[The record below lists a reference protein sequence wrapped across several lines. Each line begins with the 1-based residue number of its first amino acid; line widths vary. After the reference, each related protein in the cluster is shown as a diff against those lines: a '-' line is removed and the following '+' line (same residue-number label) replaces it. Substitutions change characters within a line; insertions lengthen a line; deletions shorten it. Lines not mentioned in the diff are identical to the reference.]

1 MNLTFDE
8 RMLMTLYNTG
18 TRCGTVNNL
27 KNMRMCISQ
36 DEFFLRNLT
45 DSVLSKLDLM
55 TEDEFEDAIFK
66 GLEEL
71 NAD

>member
-1 MNLTFDE
+1 MNLTVDE
-8 RMLMTLYNTG
+8 RMLMMLYNTG
-18 TRCGTVNNL
+18 TRGGTIDNL
-27 KNMRMCISQ
+27 KNMRICISQ
-36 DEFFLRNLT
+36 DETFLRGLT
-45 DSVLSKLDLM
+45 DDVLSKLDIM

>member
-1 MNLTFDE
+1 MNLTVDE
-8 RMLMTLYNTG
+8 RMLMMLYNTG
-18 TRCGTVNNL
+18 TRGETIDNL
-27 KNMRMCISQ
+27 KNMRICISQ
-36 DEFFLRNLT
+36 DETFLRGLT
-45 DSVLSKLDLM
+45 DAVLSKLDIM

>member
-8 RMLMTLYNTG
+8 RMLMLLYNTG
-18 TRCGTVNNL
+18 TRCVTINNL

-45 DSVLSKLDLM
+45 DSVLSKLDIM

>member
-8 RMLMTLYNTG
+8 RMFMMLYNTG
-18 TRCGTVNNL
+18 TRCGTINNL

-36 DEFFLRNLT
+36 DETFLRGLT
-45 DSVLSKLDLM
+45 DAVLSKLDIM

>member
-1 MNLTFDE
+1 MNLTVDE
-8 RMLMTLYNTG
+8 RMLMMLYNTG
-18 TRCGTVNNL
+18 TRCGTINNL

-36 DEFFLRNLT
+36 DETFLRGLT
-45 DSVLSKLDLM
+45 DDVLSKLDIM
-55 TEDEFEDAIFK
+55 TEDDFEDAIFK

>member
-1 MNLTFDE
+1 MKLTFDE
-8 RMLMTLYNTG
+8 RMLMTLYSTG
-18 TRCGTVNNL
+18 TRHGTVNNL

-36 DEFFLRNLT
+36 DETVLRGLT
-45 DSVLSKLDLM
+45 DDVLSKLDLM
-55 TEDEFEDAIFK
+55 TEDDFENAVFK

>member
-8 RMLMTLYNTG
+8 RMLMMLYNTG
-18 TRCGTVNNL
+18 TRCGTINNL
-27 KNMRMCISQ
+27 KNMRICISQ
-36 DEFFLRNLT
+36 DETFLRGLT
-45 DSVLSKLDLM
+45 DAVLSKLDIM

>member
-1 MNLTFDE
+1 MNLTVDE
-8 RMLMTLYNTG
+8 RMLMMLYNTG
-18 TRCGTVNNL
+18 TRGGTIDNL
-27 KNMRMCISQ
+27 KNMRICISQ
-36 DEFFLRNLT
+36 DETFLRGLT
-45 DSVLSKLDLM
+45 DAVLSKLDIM